1 MHIPDGYLGPKTYIS
16 AYAAMVP
23 LWYAGSRILKNKLQS
38 KQIPFLAMAASF
50 SFIIMMFNIPIPGGS
65 TGHAVGGALIAILL
79 GPWTALFSVSMALII
94 QALLFGD
101 GGLTAIGANCF
112 NMAFIMPFTAWLIY
126 KMMSGFGSK
135 KGWKILSASVSGYI
149 SLNVAAL
156 FTAILFGIQP
166 ILEKSSDGTPLYC
179 PYGLSVTIPVMMFE
193 HLLIF
198 GFIEAI
204 ATGLIFAYILKNES
218 QFLKEFGFGKF

>member
-1 MHIPDGYLGPKTYIS
+1 MHIPDGYLGPKTYLS
-16 AYAAMVP
+16 AYAAMAP
-23 LWYAGSRILKNKLQS
+23 IWYAGSRILKNKLQS

-79 GPWTALFSVSMALII
+79 GPWTALFSVSMAIII

-112 NMAFIMPFTAWLIY
+112 NMALIMPFSAWAIY
-126 KMMSGFGSK
+126 KTMRGLSSK
-135 KGWKILSASVSGYI
+135 NSWKIFSAAVSGYM
-149 SLNVAAL
+149 SLNLAAF
-156 FTAILFGIQP
+156 FTAIMFGIQP
-166 ILEKSSDGTPLYC
+166 LLEKGADGAPLYC

-198 GFIEAI
+198 GFIEAL

-218 QFLKEFGFGKF
+218 QFLKEFGFGKL